1 MNLLTKGA
9 RMTKQCCEG
18 CAYAVRLK
26 VGQQELLVC
35 AGRPETPG
43 QLTVVQPC
51 GACRRFLKRRSITAR
66 LTPPEPHDGI
76 CYIALTKGKFAIVDA
91 ADYEQVNA
99 YKWCATGSGRRVYAC
114 CHRNGGHLSMHRF
127 LMNPPS
133 WLVVD
138 HIDGNGLN
146 NRRSNLRICTQQQN
160 VHNSRPKGKSSQ
172 YKGVCRDK
180 SKNTWVVW
188 VRHNG
193 RNHYIGRFRD
203 EIDAARAY
211 DRKAYELFGEF
222 AWLNFPEELRGPGG
236 QASWTPE
243 EAEESAE
250 TAGDIELQRSE
261 RSEGSTLTWKSQVNA
276 AIGKSERLSLT
287 AASLLNLR
295 DPKDND
301 STPDGGG
308 KASSLARSDAVRR
321 FFLCPYGHNT
331 NRRHLPT
338 LPRHS
343 CAESGL
349 GRIRGGSPSA
359 GFLDSRL
366 RGNDRVSVVAQRH
379 GRGRESI
386 RWIAGF
392 PLSRE

>member
-1 MNLLTKGA
+1 MA
-9 RMTKQCCEG
+9 KQCCEG

-26 VGQQELLVC
+26 VGRQELLVC

-43 QLTVVQPC
+43 QLTVVQPS
-51 GACRRFLKRRSITAR
+51 GACRRFLKRRSISAR
-66 LTPPEPHDGI
+66 LTPPAPHDGI

-91 ADYEQVNA
+91 ADYERVNA
-99 YKWCATGSGRRVYAC
+99 HKWCVRGSGRRIYAC
-114 CHRNGGHLSMHRF
+114 CHCNGKNISLHRF

-180 SKNTWVVW
+180 SKNRWVVY

-193 RNHYIGRFRD
+193 RNHYVGRFRD

-236 QASWTPE
+236 QASWAPE
-243 EAEESAE
+243 ENEESA
-250 TAGDIELQRSE
+250 AGADVQESENSEYSTLARSSQVDAVTGEPE
-261 RSEGSTLTWKSQVNA
+261 RSSITP
-276 AIGKSERLSLT
+276 R
-287 AASLLNLR
+287 SLLNLWG
-295 DPKDND
+295 PKDSD
-301 STPDGGG
+301 LTPGGG
-308 KASSLARSDAVRR
+308 GEPSSLACSDAVRR
-321 FFLCPYGHNT
+321 FSLCPYGHT
-331 NRRHLPT
+331 TSGRRLPVPRGEGI
-338 LPRHS
+338 LPLHFGGRPHRVLAKRGQDGLATQGRDALATTRHD
-343 CAESGL
+343 
-349 GRIRGGSPSA
+349 RISTVSRVGGATRRTEGP
-359 GFLDSRL
+359 R
-366 RGNDRVSVVAQRH
+366 
-379 GRGRESI
+379 
-386 RWIAGF
+386 
-392 PLSRE
+392 